1 MFVPV
6 EMLYKTVKYLA
17 LKAVLT
23 AEERFHFCFVCG
35 VTCFSLLERHE
46 NRHPTERSD
55 ERRDCTHC

>member
-23 AEERFHFCFVCG
+23 AEERFHFCFVREII
-35 VTCFSLLERHE
+35 CFALLEIGLYNLRLALDF
-46 NRHPTERSD
+46 RFYI
-55 ERRDCTHC
+55 